1 MMQSREEAG
10 RGPTNRREPVDR
22 RASTV
27 SNASSTH
34 SRLENGF
41 KQINLKSNI
50 INFHMSWAR
59 ASYLSL
65 ISVKFLKASY
75 AKSVKDYSDS
85 NRTWSV
91 LDARVC
97 LPAVLNDPRNPIR
110 NSEPLPTPPPT
121 FLPKV
126 SRKNFDTYLAK
137 LQKRVSPEELQA
149 PYKNC
154 QFFNI
159 FLKKSIF
166 S

>member
-1 MMQSREEAG
+1 
-10 RGPTNRREPVDR
+10 
-22 RASTV
+22 
-27 SNASSTH
+27 
-34 SRLENGF
+34 
-41 KQINLKSNI
+41 
-50 INFHMSWAR
+50 MSWAR

-159 FLKKSIF
+159 FIPKESIF
-166 S
+166 FAFQSKFFNAVFSLSLQPSTNHYSSILSLTESLTGSTTKTLI

>member
-1 MMQSREEAG
+1 
-10 RGPTNRREPVDR
+10 
-22 RASTV
+22 
-27 SNASSTH
+27 
-34 SRLENGF
+34 
-41 KQINLKSNI
+41 
-50 INFHMSWAR
+50 MSWNR
-59 ASYLSL
+59 ASYLGL
-65 ISVKFLKASY
+65 ISVKFFKRLIN

-137 LQKRVSPEELQA
+137 LQKRVSPDELQV

-154 QFFNI
+154 QFNI
-159 FLKKSIF
+159 FIPKQSKFLAY
-166 S
+166 